1 MERAR
6 CGKLGTSYTSPKP
19 SQTTGLFVL
28 CMWVI
33 YMNTNIKLFSLVLFK
48 VSPVDEKPIMFDH
61 GDNVTFTTKTL
72 ISPSPSGLLELAK
85 RVHTDGNKIDKF
97 NIITTIN
104 YVEGNKKVALKD
116 FYSLTPKQKDNTI
129 GIFEIDN
136 EFNIDTKLLP
146 SNINQVGGYIEFQQ
160 QWSDAE
166 SHQYTGNIITTCLPI
181 FERG

>member
-1 MERAR
+1 MQHRLLERAR

-104 YVEGNKKVALKD
+104 YVEGNKKVALKG

-129 GIFEIDN
+129 GILNFNNSGQMQRATSIREI
-136 EFNIDTKLLP
+136 
-146 SNINQVGGYIEFQQ
+146 
-160 QWSDAE
+160 
-166 SHQYTGNIITTCLPI
+166 
-181 FERG
+181 